1 MVFIVIYCE
10 AAALL
15 GLIMPG
21 ETVLLA
27 GGVAAAVGETNI
39 VWLII
44 GACVAAVLGDWTGYS
59 IGRRSGGRIT
69 ETRFGGWVGRERWQR
84 AEELIRNG
92 GVATV
97 IGARWIGYVRTVTPF
112 VAGMSKMPTRQ
123 YLLAN
128 IAGGVLWVSVVCII
142 GYAVGETV
150 GATLMFYL
158 AVGAGALM
166 LVYFGIRWWRH
177 RSRSQKSPA
186 SAE

>member
-1 MVFIVIYCE
+1 MVFVVIYGE

-15 GLIMPG
+15 GLVLPG
-21 ETVLLA
+21 ETILLA
-27 GGVAAAVGETNI
+27 GGVAAALGETNI
-39 VWLII
+39 VWLIV
-44 GACVAAVLGDWTGYS
+44 GASVAAVLGDWTGYS

-69 ETRFGGWVGRERWQR
+69 ETRFGGWVGRERWQK
-84 AEELIRNG
+84 AEELIRHG

-123 YLLAN
+123 YVLAN
-128 IAGGVLWVSVVCII
+128 VAGGVVWVTVVCII

-150 GATLMFYL
+150 GATVMFYL
-158 AVGAGALM
+158 AFGAGALM
-166 LVYFGIRWWRH
+166 LLYFAARWWQH
-177 RSRSQKSPA
+177 RRRSQKAAA